1 MPRRSLLLGR
11 NCRCSY
17 PHPPLR
23 HPQVRCKGCVMVFV
37 VLSFVIFTLS
47 WDGGKGELATSRR
60 ARTKETDC
68 AYSRHDLPLV
78 ACEK

>member
-23 HPQVRCKGCVMVFV
+23 HPQVRCKGCVMVFS

-47 WDGGKGELATSRR
+47 WDRPGWEAKGSLQRAAARGLKKRTVRILAMI
-60 ARTKETDC
+60 
-68 AYSRHDLPLV
+68 YL
-78 ACEK
+78 